1 MTTTTD
7 LSPREQAR
15 TDRRDRQ
22 RERRRYGMRVSG
34 RGLVTMSVA
43 RKARQS
49 KEG

>member
-22 RERRRYGMRVSG
+22 RERSRRGMRVTG
-34 RGLVTMSVA
+34 RGLVTMAVT
-43 RKARQS
+43 RKARQG
-49 KEG
+49 KDG